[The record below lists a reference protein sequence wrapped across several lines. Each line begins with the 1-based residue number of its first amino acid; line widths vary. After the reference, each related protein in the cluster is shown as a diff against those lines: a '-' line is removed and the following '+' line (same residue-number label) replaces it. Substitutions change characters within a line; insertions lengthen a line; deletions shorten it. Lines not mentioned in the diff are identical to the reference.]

1 MPDLSVENL
10 HVFRGERHLLKGLSL
25 VVSSGCCLQV
35 TGANGSG
42 KTSLLRALAG
52 LLQAES
58 IEIHWQGRQ
67 VGVRDSDYLHSL
79 AYLGHEAPLK
89 AELSGRENIRFA
101 VGIRRPVSDRQLQA
115 AFQRVDAAGFADRPV
130 RSLSAG
136 QRRRIALAGLYLS
149 GAKLWLL
156 DEPTTNLDAA
166 GQQLVHSLIEER
178 LTDEGCVIAATHQDL
193 GLAADRCRSLALGS
207 SARGAA

>member
-10 HVFRGERHLLKGLSL
+10 HVFRGDRHLLKGLSL

-89 AELSGRENIRFA
+89 ADLSGRENIRFA

-136 QRRRIALAGLYLS
+136 QRRRIALAGGVPTGRFASHGRRGRWDGGGFGRGGFGGGGIGGGGFGGLGGGFGGGGAS
-149 GAKLWLL
+149 GRW
-156 DEPTTNLDAA
+156 
-166 GQQLVHSLIEER
+166 
-178 LTDEGCVIAATHQDL
+178 
-193 GLAADRCRSLALGS
+193 
-207 SARGAA
+207 